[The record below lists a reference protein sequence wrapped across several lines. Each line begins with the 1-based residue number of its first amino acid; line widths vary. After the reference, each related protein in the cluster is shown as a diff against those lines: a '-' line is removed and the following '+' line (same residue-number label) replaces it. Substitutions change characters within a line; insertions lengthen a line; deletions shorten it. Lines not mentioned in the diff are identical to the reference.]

1 MRPYPPFVN
10 ASTVV
15 GVLQDILR
23 REDITEYETL
33 RNGKLKGRNRTG
45 VRAVPSSATD
55 TGAEDII
62 GDIITDSTYKYEL
75 VEVVGTGPRWH
86 RTTLSVGW

>member
-15 GVLQDILR
+15 GVLQDILGLR

-33 RNGKLKGRNRTG
+33 RNGKLKGRNRT
-45 VRAVPSSATD
+45 
-55 TGAEDII
+55 
-62 GDIITDSTYKYEL
+62 
-75 VEVVGTGPRWH
+75 
-86 RTTLSVGW
+86 